1 MITVS
6 SVGHLTTALSYRDI
20 TCWHAC
26 WLLFLKLESEACD
39 LHPIRKLDPL
49 PWDLDP
55 FLKST
60 FMYLLSL
67 FLCIWLKNHEIMF
80 LMGLLP
86 LTPTFILLDQ
96 PWTWLQEWAS
106 YGTRK
111 KYILSL
117 SETCSKLLCLMDWVQ
132 TLSSLAFKTLVY
144 LPRPAFSSSPFP
156 ISSPSCTGLLSVVTM
171 CSCTSCSLY
180 SMSCCFPVL
189 EWIVQPYK
197 S

>member
-1 MITVS
+1 MWS
-6 SVGHLTTALSYRDI
+6 SPHSKTRPTSLGPGSLPQVYLYVP
-20 TCWHAC
+20 
-26 WLLFLKLESEACD
+26 LEF
-39 LHPIRKLDPL
+39 IPL
-49 PWDLDP
+49 YMTQEPWDNVFNGPPALDTYLYP
-55 FLKST
+55 SRSALDMAARMSFLWHK
-60 FMYLLSL
+60 
-67 FLCIWLKNHEIMF
+67 KEIYSF
-80 LMGLLP
+80 SV
-86 LTPTFILLDQ
+86 
-96 PWTWLQEWAS
+96 W
-106 YGTRK
+106 
-111 KYILSL
+111 
-117 SETCSKLLCLMDWVQ
+117 TCSKLLCLTDWVQ